1 MLSKDCTQLMEW
13 IGDQWCPVPMA
24 RMQELLPP
32 GFSEQRVN
40 DLRKDGFLKWEYV
53 PFGDGLAAGYSLSD
67 KGKAYLEEREQIAE
81 KATQQ
86 AAEKRAEHKFQ
97 IFYVLLGSLLTLL
110 IEHGPRIFN
119 YLQTLLS

>member
-1 MLSKDCTQLMEW
+1 MEW

-81 KATQQ
+81 KASQQ

-119 YLQTLLS
+119 YLQTLFS